1 MLGIGLPASWGGW
14 NSSPGVFGMRRMEIR
29 SCLRCASGFVTT
41 VVHRRCALFAQVHQ
55 VFSPEMR
62 YLSPFLTARHLIPAE
77 SLPASGSVNA
87 AAASSSPVHSPGRD
101 FFFCSS
107 VPFACTSEAAM
118 ITRVITER
126 RESQAFDDP
135 PAPIAMEG
143 GQS

>member
-62 YLSPFLTARHLIPAE
+62 YLSPFFTARHLIPAE

-87 AAASSSPVHSPGRD
+87 GVKCRAVKKEIGR
-101 FFFCSS
+101 
-107 VPFACTSEAAM
+107 AN
-118 ITRVITER
+118 
-126 RESQAFDDP
+126 
-135 PAPIAMEG
+135 G
-143 GQS
+143 